1 MSADHR
7 LSIDYILRLPE
18 VLKVRGRG
26 RSSHYS
32 DIEAG
37 LYTQPVALG
46 GRAVGWPESEVAA
59 LNKAR
64 IAGLEDDAIRA
75 LVVDLMAKRTA

>member
-1 MSADHR
+1 M
-7 LSIDYILRLPE
+7 
-18 VLKVRGRG
+18 
-26 RSSHYS
+26 
-32 DIEAG
+32 
-37 LYTQPVALG
+37 
-46 GRAVGWPESEVAA
+46 GWPESEVAA